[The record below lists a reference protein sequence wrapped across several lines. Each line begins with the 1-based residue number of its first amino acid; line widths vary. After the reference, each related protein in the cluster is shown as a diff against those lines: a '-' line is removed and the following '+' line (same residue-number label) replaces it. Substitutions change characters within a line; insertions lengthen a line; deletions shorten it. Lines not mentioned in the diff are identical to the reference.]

1 MQRGGVCTEGGV
13 RTEARA
19 DTMKRPQGGKE
30 IHNGKVLA
38 KWEKNGGVRVQE
50 VFKNKFARMFCTVL
64 GV

>member
-1 MQRGGVCTEGGV
+1 
-13 RTEARA
+13 
-19 DTMKRPQGGKE
+19 MKRPQGGKE